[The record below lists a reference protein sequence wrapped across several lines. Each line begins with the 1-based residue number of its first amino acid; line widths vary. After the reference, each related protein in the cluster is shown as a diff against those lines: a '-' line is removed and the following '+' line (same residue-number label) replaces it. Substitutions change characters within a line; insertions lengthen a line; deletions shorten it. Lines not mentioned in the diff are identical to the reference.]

1 MHEHGPDCLEGPIRG
16 SQAWWRGLEPPPQA
30 DSADAGATA
39 AGVTAAGANA
49 GKPRKKKES
58 GIREELVARIRGEI
72 AAGTYDTPEKWQAA
86 LDRLLDRLDD
96 D

>member
-16 SQAWWRGLEPPPQA
+16 SEAWWRGLEQPPEPTA
-30 DSADAGATA
+30 ADAPA
-39 AGVTAAGANA
+39 V
-49 GKPRKKKES
+49 KPRQKKQS
-58 GIREELVARIRGEI
+58 GIREELVTRIRAEI

-86 LDRLLDRLDD
+86 LDRLLNRLDD